1 VSEQSN
7 KVQSQQDSKVDKKK
21 GKNAEAPVIAPALT
35 GHYQSLVQ
43 PSAPPQSDSAAPEL
57 TGSDTIVTLNVSG
70 PQLDTEQ
77 LNQDQVTLPA
87 VLAQEDADIPA
98 GVEVLLVQAV
108 SLNGFYRAG
117 QFWPHEG
124 VHAFVCDDPGSDN
137 AESTANMVA
146 PFISGATAERLKA
159 EPNLRV
165 TVVETVVT
173 DAEGE

>member
-1 VSEQSN
+1 MSEQSN

-21 GKNAEAPVIAPALT
+21 GKTAEAPVIAAALT
-35 GHYQSLVQ
+35 GHYQSLTQ
-43 PSAPPQSDSAAPEL
+43 PGAAPQPDAAAPVL
-57 TGSDTIVTLNVSG
+57 TGSDAIASPNVSG
-70 PQLDTEQ
+70 TQLDTEQ
-77 LNQDQVTLPA
+77 LNQDQVTLSV
-87 VLAQEDADIPA
+87 VLAREDADKPA

-108 SLNGFYRAG
+108 SPNGFYRAG

-124 VHAFVCDDPGSDN
+124 VHAFVCDDPDSDN
-137 AESTANMVA
+137 AESAANMVA
-146 PFISGATAERLKA
+146 PFISAVTAERLKA

>member
-1 VSEQSN
+1 MSEQSN
-7 KVQSQQDSKVDKKK
+7 KVQSQQDGKVDKKK
-21 GKNAEAPVIAPALT
+21 GKAAEASVIAPAIT

-43 PSAPPQSDSAAPEL
+43 PSAPPQPDAAAPVL
-57 TGSDTIVTLNVSG
+57 SGSDAIVTLNVSG
-70 PQLDTEQ
+70 TQLDTEQ
-77 LNQDQVTLPA
+77 LNQDQVTLSA
-87 VLAQEDADIPA
+87 VLTLEDADKPA

-108 SLNGFYRAG
+108 SPNGFYRAG

-124 VHAFVCDDPGSDN
+124 VHAFVCDDPDNDN
-137 AESTANMVA
+137 AENAANIGA
-146 PFISGATAERLKA
+146 PFISAATAERLKA

>member
-1 VSEQSN
+1 MSGKPIKKKSEQ
-7 KVQSQQDSKVDKKK
+7 VGQTTPAEV
-21 GKNAEAPVIAPALT
+21 NAPEAPVITPAVT
-35 GHYQSLVQ
+35 GHYQPVTQ

-57 TGSDTIVTLNVSG
+57 TGGDVTVTLSVSG
-70 PQLDTEQ
+70 TQLDTEQ
-77 LNQDQVTLPA
+77 LNQDQVPLSA
-87 VLAQEDADIPA
+87 VLTLEDADKPV

-124 VHAFVCDDPGSDN
+124 VHAFVCDAQDSDS

-146 PFISGATAERLKA
+146 PFISAATAERLKT

>member
-1 VSEQSN
+1 MSEQSN

-21 GKNAEAPVIAPALT
+21 GKTAEAPVIAPALT
-35 GHYQSLVQ
+35 GHYQSLIQ
-43 PSAPPQSDSAAPEL
+43 PGAAPQPDAAAPVL
-57 TGSDTIVTLNVSG
+57 TGGDTLVTLSVSG
-70 PQLDTEQ
+70 SQLDTEH
-77 LNQDQVTLPA
+77 LNQDQATLSA
-87 VLAQEDADIPA
+87 VLALEVAEMPT

-124 VHAFVCDDPGSDN
+124 VHAFVCDDPDSDN

-146 PFISGATAERLKA
+146 PFISAATAERLKA

>member
-1 VSEQSN
+1 MSGKPIKKKSEQ
-7 KVQSQQDSKVDKKK
+7 VGQAAPAEV
-21 GKNAEAPVIAPALT
+21 NAPEAPVITPAVT
-35 GHYQSLVQ
+35 GHYQPVTQ

-70 PQLDTEQ
+70 TQLDTEQ
-77 LNQDQVTLPA
+77 LNQDQVTLSA
-87 VLAQEDADIPA
+87 VLTREDADKPA

-108 SLNGFYRAG
+108 SPNGFYRAG

-124 VHAFVCDDPGSDN
+124 VHAFVCDDPDSDN
-137 AESTANMVA
+137 AESAANIVA
-146 PFISGATAERLKA
+146 PFISAVTAERLKA